1 MFSRRSLPL
10 ALVAVLLTGACRPSF
25 VERIGPLQGPD
36 LYRAAMAEYEAE
48 RWQNAISAF
57 ERLTRELSPR
67 DSLMARVYYM
77 LGMSHTQREEH
88 LLAAQS
94 FQRIMETFPNDTLAD
109 DGLLQAGR
117 AYGEMWR
124 KPALDK
130 EYGETA
136 LQTLQTL
143 LAVYPNSDVRDEA
156 EQEVRTVMEQLA
168 RKDYENG
175 VYYIRIGALESAII
189 FFEDV
194 VERYPQTDMARLA
207 RLRMLEVYQR
217 RGWAPEIRE
226 MCDVMRTTY
235 PNDPEA
241 RDACGPPPATPPSSS
256 SPPPSSPPPPAP

>member
-1 MFSRRSLPL
+1 MLSPRSL
-10 ALVAVLLTGACRPSF
+10 LVALATVLLAGACRPSF

-36 LYRAAMAEYEAE
+36 LYRAAMAEYDAE
-48 RWQNAISAF
+48 RWQNAINAF
-57 ERLTRELSPR
+57 ERLSRELPAR
-67 DSLMARVYYM
+67 DTLLARVYYM
-77 LGMSHTQREEH
+77 LGMAHSQQEEH

-124 KPALDK
+124 KPSLDK

-136 LQTLQTL
+136 LSTLQTL
-143 LAVYPNSDVRDEA
+143 LAVYPNSDVRAEA
-156 EQEVRTVMEQLA
+156 EREVRNVMEQLA

-175 VYYIRIGALESAII
+175 VYYIRLGALESAII

-194 VERYPQTDMARLA
+194 VERYPETDMARQA
-207 RLRMLEVYQR
+207 RLRMLEVYRR

-226 MCDVMRTTY
+226 MCEILRTTY
-235 PNDPEA
+235 PADPEA
-241 RDACGPPPATPPSSS
+241 REACGPAPETPPAA
-256 SPPPSSPPPPAP
+256 PPPAP